1 MAYRFLLPDLGE
13 GLAEAEIVQWLV
25 AVGDT
30 VTADQPVAE
39 VQTAKANVEIPSP
52 VAGRVAMLG
61 AEIGQM
67 LDVGAVL
74 IAFETADE
82 IDSSSVAPVTSEQP
96 EAQLG
101 VEARATSGPTPPTEA
116 EEASPVAAVPPVA
129 TSGKR
134 RVLASPSTR
143 KFAVQ
148 HDVDL
153 ATVAG
158 TGPAGRVT
166 FDDVGSF
173 LSAPTAPG
181 SEAAALAD
189 RTTPR
194 LAPLPA
200 RARPRHAPSND
211 EVLPLRGIRREVARS
226 MTRAWQEI
234 PHVTEFR
241 EVDATRLLRAH
252 RALRERAPADAP
264 TLTLL
269 PLLVLAT
276 ASALRRHRVMN
287 ATIDMESELIT
298 LKGKIN
304 IGIATS
310 SDAGLVV
317 PVLQDVGSMGLTQIS
332 REIAELVEAVRD
344 RLVRPEQLAGGTFT
358 ISNFGSFGTW
368 LGTPI
373 IKPPEVAILGIGRV
387 QDKVVAVDGQA
398 VVRPTLPLAVSSDH
412 RLIDGHVMGA
422 FVNDLQALL
431 EDPVLILGEDN

>member
-1 MAYRFLLPDLGE
+1 MEYEFLLPDLGE
-13 GLAEAEIVQWLV
+13 GLAGAEIVDWLV

-30 VTADQPVAE
+30 VTEDQPVVE

-52 VAGRVAMLG
+52 VAGRVTLLG
-61 AEIGQM
+61 GRIGQV

-74 IAFETADE
+74 IAFETSDDK
-82 IDSSSVAPVTSEQP
+82 DSSAGAPTPSEQP
-96 EAQLG
+96 ATQLRPD
-101 VEARATSGPTPPTEA
+101 ARAMSGPTPPTEA
-116 EEASPVAAVPPVA
+116 EEAPGVVLAPLTP
-129 TSGKR
+129 TSGQR

-143 KFAVQ
+143 KFAVE

-158 TGPAGRVT
+158 TAPAGRVT
-166 FDDVGSF
+166 LEDVRSF
-173 LSAPTAPG
+173 LSAQSATADPTT
-181 SEAAALAD
+181 
-189 RTTPR
+189 RTTDPSPT
-194 LAPLPA
+194 LT
-200 RARPRHAPSND
+200 RPRHAPNND
-211 EVLPLRGIRREVARS
+211 EVVPLRGIRREVARS
-226 MTRAWQEI
+226 MARAWQEI

-241 EVDATRLLRAH
+241 EVDATRLLLAH
-252 RALRERAPADAP
+252 RALRERVPEDSP
-264 TLTLL
+264 KLTLL

-276 ASALRRHRVMN
+276 AAVLRRHRSMN
-287 ATIDMESELIT
+287 ATIDLEAELIT
-298 LKGKIN
+298 LKGQIN

-317 PVLQDVGSMGLTQIS
+317 PVLQDVGSKGLMQIN
-332 REIAELVEAVRD
+332 REIAELADAVRN
-344 RLVRPEQLAGGTFT
+344 RSVRPEQLKGGTFT
-358 ISNFGSFGTW
+358 ISNFGSYGTW

-431 EDPVLILGEDN
+431 EDPVLILGADN

>member
-13 GLAEAEIVQWLV
+13 GLAEAEIVHWLV

-30 VTADQPVAE
+30 VVEDQPVAE

-52 VAGRVAMLG
+52 VAGRVVMLG
-61 AEIGQM
+61 GEIGQM

-82 IDSSSVAPVTSEQP
+82 IDSSSFAPTPSEQP
-96 EAQLG
+96 EAQLRPD
-101 VEARATSGPTPPTEA
+101 ARATSGPTPPTEA
-116 EEASPVAAVPPVA
+116 EEASPVAAVPPVPV
-129 TSGKR
+129 SGQR

-143 KFAVQ
+143 RFAVE
-148 HDVDL
+148 HDIDL

-166 FDDVGSF
+166 IDDVRSF
-173 LSAPTAPG
+173 LSAPTAFG
-181 SEAAALAD
+181 SDAAPAAD
-189 RTTPR
+189 RPAQRT
-194 LAPLPA
+194 APLQA
-200 RARPRHAPSND
+200 LARPRHVPNND
-211 EVLPLRGIRREVARS
+211 EVVPLRGIRREVARS
-226 MTRAWQEI
+226 MTRAWQEV

-241 EVDATRLLRAH
+241 EVDATRLLQAH

-276 ASALRRHRVMN
+276 ASALRRHRTMN
-287 ATIDMESELIT
+287 ATIDMESESIT

-317 PVLQDVGSMGLTQIS
+317 PVLQDVGTMGLTQIS

-422 FVNDLQALL
+422 FFNDLQALL